1 MQLFALPCA
10 MNPRKTWRESKNVP
24 TLDFE
29 NTIPSCQNCSRQG
42 DVEEEQMKKIFTE
55 VCWHDAV
62 PDWYCFTSTQW
73 AKLWKKVQFREILL
87 FSSKAKNQHFSHTQ
101 MPPYCR
107 LFEELKNS
115 KPFIL
120 ILRGNHSTTST
131 SHVSMYTY
139 VPTIFYT

>member
-1 MQLFALPCA
+1 MY
-10 MNPRKTWRESKNVP
+10 
-24 TLDFE
+24 
-29 NTIPSCQNCSRQG
+29 
-42 DVEEEQMKKIFTE
+42 VEEEQMKKIFTE

-73 AKLWKKVQFREILL
+73 AKSWKKVQFKEILL